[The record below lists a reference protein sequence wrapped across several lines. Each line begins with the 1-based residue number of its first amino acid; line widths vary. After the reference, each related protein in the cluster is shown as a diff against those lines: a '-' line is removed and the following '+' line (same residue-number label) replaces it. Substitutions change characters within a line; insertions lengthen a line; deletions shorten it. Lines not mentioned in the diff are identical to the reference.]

1 MERIDPPKAADEKT
15 TLLAYLD
22 YQRATMLRKV
32 DGLADE
38 AARWSPVPTGTSL
51 YGLLAHLTMVERWW
65 FTAVVG
71 DADDVTFP
79 WSDDDPDADWRGP
92 AGATLADVVAAY
104 EAECATSN
112 AVLASADLDTVTSRR
127 YAKHGWNVR
136 AVVVHMIEETARHAG
151 HADLLRELLDG
162 AVGE

>member
-15 TLLAYLD
+15 TLRAYLD
-22 YQRATMLRKV
+22 YQRATMTMKA
-32 DGLADE
+32 DGVTDE
-38 AARWSPVPTGTSL
+38 QARWSPVPSGTSL

-92 AGATLADVVAAY
+92 EGASLADVVTAY

-112 AVLASADLDTVTSRR
+112 DVLDSADLDAATNRR
-127 YAKHGWNVR
+127 YAKHGWSVR
-136 AVVVHMIEETARHAG
+136 SVVVHMIEETARHAG
-151 HADLLRELLDG
+151 HADLLRELVDG
-162 AVGE
+162 TVGE